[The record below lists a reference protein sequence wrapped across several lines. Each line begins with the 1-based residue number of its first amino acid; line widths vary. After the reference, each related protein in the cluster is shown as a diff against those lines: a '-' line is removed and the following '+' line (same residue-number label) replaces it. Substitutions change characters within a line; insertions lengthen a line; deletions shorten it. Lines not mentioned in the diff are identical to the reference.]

1 MAAPPGIS
9 GESFPGNGLPAI
21 LSLCLQSRARLF
33 FHEQNM
39 NKLSMSIALWLLSG
53 AAFAAEIT
61 VLSGGAIEPGLKAA
75 AAAFQK
81 QSPHN
86 VTITFNTTP
95 QIVKRIDGGETFDVV
110 IAPPGA
116 IKGFTDANKV
126 DRGGVN
132 VGRVGMGVLVRPG
145 APVPDISSA
154 DAIKRAVLE
163 AESTVFN
170 RASTGLYFEGLL
182 KKMGIYEQIESKT
195 TRYADGASVMEHILK
210 GKGREVG
217 FAAIT
222 EILLYKEKGVNYV
235 GPLPAEIQNYTAYIA
250 TPMSA
255 GSNKQAGAK
264 LISFLGGPNGKPLFV
279 AAGIE

>member
-1 MAAPPGIS
+1 MRKMLIAMI
-9 GESFPGNGLPAI
+9 GLLGC
-21 LSLCLQSRARLF
+21 LSA
-33 FHEQNM
+33 H
-39 NKLSMSIALWLLSG
+39 
-53 AAFAAEIT
+53 AAEIT
-61 VLSGGAIEPGLKAA
+61 VLSGGAIEPGLKTA

-81 QSPHN
+81 QSAHT
-86 VTITFNTTP
+86 VKIAFNTTP
-95 QIVKRIDGGETFDVV
+95 QILKRVGGGETFDVV
-110 IAPPGA
+110 IAPLGA
-116 IKGFTDANKV
+116 IKEFSATNKV
-126 DRGGVN
+126 ESGGVN

-145 APVPDISSA
+145 APVPDIA
-154 DAIKRAVLE
+154 NAEAIKRTVLE

-222 EILLYKEKGVNYV
+222 EILLYKEKGVNFV

-250 TPMSA
+250 VPMSA
-255 GSNKQAGAK
+255 GTNKQAA
-264 LISFLGGPNGKPLFV
+264 LELVSFLGGPLGKPLFV

>member
-1 MAAPPGIS
+1 MTTIR
-9 GESFPGNGLPAI
+9 LVVT
-21 LSLCLQSRARLF
+21 CLLF
-33 FHEQNM
+33 
-39 NKLSMSIALWLLSG
+39 LLSG
-53 AAFAAEIT
+53 TGQTAEVT

-75 AAAFQK
+75 TAAFQK
-81 QSPHN
+81 ESGHT
-86 VTITFNTTP
+86 VKITFNTTP
-95 QIVKRIDGGETFDVV
+95 QIVKRVGAGETFDVV

-116 IKGFTDANKV
+116 LKDLAFGNKLEG
-126 DRGGVN
+126 GGVN

-145 APVPDISSA
+145 ASVPDIANA
-154 DAIKRAVLE
+154 DAIKRTVLE
-163 AESTVFN
+163 AESIVFN

-182 KKMGIYEQIESKT
+182 KKMGVYEQVEAKT

-222 EILLYKEKGVNYV
+222 EILLYKEKGMNYV

-250 TPMSA
+250 TPMIA
-255 GSNKQAGAK
+255 GINKEAAQA
-264 LISFLGGPNGKPLFV
+264 LVRFLGGPIGKPVFV